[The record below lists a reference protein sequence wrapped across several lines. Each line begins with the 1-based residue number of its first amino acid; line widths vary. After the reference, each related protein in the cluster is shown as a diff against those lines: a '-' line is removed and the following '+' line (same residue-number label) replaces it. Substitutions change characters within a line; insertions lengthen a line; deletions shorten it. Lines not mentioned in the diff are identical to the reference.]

1 MRAAVVAVVA
11 AGLLGLA
18 GTGRAADES
27 KELIV
32 GTWEITHSDGQDSIP
47 VGTRL
52 EFTAD
57 GKVNLTAKGKDG
69 KDRTDPIGGYKID
82 KEFVVLTGPDGKKN
96 DKGRVCL
103 LNKTSF
109 VLYDETEDKVLVLK
123 RMKLK

>member
-1 MRAAVVAVVA
+1 MRAVVVVVVAVVV
-11 AGLLGLA
+11 LGLA
-18 GTGRAADES
+18 GAGRAADEN
-27 KELIV
+27 KDLIV
-32 GTWEITHSDGQDSIP
+32 GTWEITHSDGQESIP

-69 KDRTDPIGGYKID
+69 KERTDPIGGYKID

-96 DKGRVCL
+96 DRGRVCL

-109 VLYDETEDKVLVLK
+109 VLYDESEDKVLVLK

>member
-1 MRAAVVAVVA
+1 MRAVVVAVVA
-11 AGLLGLA
+11 AGLVGLA
-18 GTGRAADES
+18 GTGRAADDT

-57 GKVNLTAKGKDG
+57 GKVNLTTKGKDG

-123 RMKLK
+123 RAKPK